1 MDPQTHSTIRQQLV
15 ERRGRLQEWI
25 AGGMDRPQ
33 IARLLEEVDDAL
45 DRMERG
51 TYGVCVACGE
61 AVEERRLLVDPL
73 LRNCLD
79 HLTTEQ
85 QRALE
90 HDLDLAWRLQQEL
103 LPRRDITLAGWEID
117 YHYEAV
123 GPVSGDYC
131 EVMPLADGGMF
142 FSVGDVSG
150 KGIAASML
158 MSQLHAIFRSLGN
171 LGLSLE
177 DMMSRANR
185 LLCESSMP
193 SFYATLACGRAGESG
208 EVEMCNA
215 GHLPS
220 LWVQGHQVKRIE
232 GGGLPL
238 GLFCSGKYR
247 VDRIRLNPGDSLIL
261 YSDGLSE
268 ATNPQLEEYGL
279 DRLSSL
285 LVNLRSEPPRAL
297 IEACLTDLRQ
307 FLGDVPKNDDLTVL
321 AIRRQNR
328 SAG

>member
-1 MDPQTHSTIRQQLV
+1 MEIQTQSIIKQQLLD
-15 ERRGRLQEWI
+15 RRGRLHGLI
-25 AGGMDRPQ
+25 SNGIDRAPL
-33 IARLLEEVDDAL
+33 ARLLEQVDAAL
-45 DRMERG
+45 GRMDQG
-51 TYGVCVACGE
+51 TYGLCVACGDT
-61 AVEERRLLVDPL
+61 VEEQRLLVDPL

-103 LPRRDITLAGWEID
+103 LPRRDMNLAGWEID

-131 EVMPLADGGMF
+131 EVMPLPDGGMF

-158 MSQLHAIFRSLGN
+158 MSQLHAIFRSLGS

-177 DMMSRANR
+177 DLMSRANR

-193 SFYATLACGRAGESG
+193 AFYATLVCGRAGSTG
-208 EVEMCNA
+208 EVEICNA

-220 LWVQGHQVKRIE
+220 LWVRSGQVTRIE
-232 GGGLPL
+232 AGGVPL
-238 GLFCSGKYR
+238 GLFCSGAYQVNRIK
-247 VDRIRLNPGDSLIL
+247 VDPGDSLVL

-268 ATNPQLEEYGL
+268 AANRQLEEYGL

-285 LVNLRSEPPRAL
+285 LGGLHAEPPRSL
-297 IEACLTDLRQ
+297 IGSCLADLRR
-307 FLGDVPKNDDLTVL
+307 FLGEAPRGDDLTIL
-321 AIRRQNR
+321 AIRRQ
-328 SAG
+328 AGPVG

>member
-1 MDPQTHSTIRQQLV
+1 MEAQTQSIIRQQLLD
-15 ERRGRLQEWI
+15 RRGQLEELI
-25 AGGMDRPQ
+25 SGGIGRAPLVP
-33 IARLLEEVDDAL
+33 LLEQVDDAL
-45 DRMERG
+45 RRMEQG
-51 TYGVCVACGE
+51 TYGLCVACGE
-61 AVEERRLLVDPL
+61 AVEEPRLLVDPL

-103 LPRRDITLAGWEID
+103 LPRRDMTLAGWETD

-131 EVMPLADGGMF
+131 EVMPLPGGGMF
-142 FSVGDVSG
+142 FAVGDVSG

-158 MSQLHAIFRSLGN
+158 MSQLHAIFRSLGS

-177 DMMSRANR
+177 DLMSRANR
-185 LLCESSMP
+185 LLCESTMP
-193 SFYATLACGRAGESG
+193 SFYATLVCGRAGSTG
-208 EVEMCNA
+208 EVEICNA

-220 LWVQGHQVKRIE
+220 LWMRNGQVTRIE
-232 GGGLPL
+232 AGGVPL
-238 GLFCSGKYR
+238 GLFCSGSYQ
-247 VDRIRLNPGDSLIL
+247 VNRIKVEPGDSLVL

-268 ATNPQLEEYGL
+268 AANRQLEEYGL

-285 LVNLRSEPPRAL
+285 LGGLYGESPRNL
-297 IEACLTDLRQ
+297 IGGCLADLRR
-307 FLGDVPKNDDLTVL
+307 FLGDAPRGDDLTML
-321 AIRRQNR
+321 AIRRQ
-328 SAG
+328 AGSLG